1 MSYHCNNSECD
12 LHKAHLP
19 QSAASKLEHRCFL
32 CDGGELVVP
41 KLTLDGII
49 QEVESLPVALQILP
63 RLQLLLNDDNSN
75 IDDIIN
81 VTRADASLVTQLI
94 KISNSAIYS
103 LSESRFCNSIEE
115 ALNRI
120 GFNTAYRVVGYVAAK
135 QIFQQDLE
143 IYGMTGLS
151 LWEASVRTA
160 NCMQRLSSMIQASS
174 DSYVIP
180 DDTTAYTV
188 GLLHPIG
195 KMLVNHYHETY
206 GIPAITDADYPLN
219 EDAEKMHLGFNHREA
234 AAKLL
239 AHWNFQEEVIDPILH
254 QSNPLSS
261 KGDRPLAC
269 LLHVVSSAVLQFP
282 LGCDLT
288 LDEMA
293 ERLKPNHEYAAIVG
307 IPKRDILNA
316 LLDSAEECSHLT
328 KSLS

>member
-1 MSYHCNNSECD
+1 M
-12 LHKAHLP
+12 
-19 QSAASKLEHRCFL
+19 
-32 CDGGELVVP
+32 P

-49 QEVESLPVALQILP
+49 KEVESLPVALQILP

-143 IYGMTGLS
+143 IYGMSGLS

-180 DDTTAYTV
+180 DDTTAYT
-188 GLLHPIG
+188 
-195 KMLVNHYHETY
+195 
-206 GIPAITDADYPLN
+206 D
-219 EDAEKMHLGFNHREA
+219 
-234 AAKLL
+234 
-239 AHWNFQEEVIDPILH
+239 
-254 QSNPLSS
+254 
-261 KGDRPLAC
+261 
-269 LLHVVSSAVLQFP
+269 
-282 LGCDLT
+282 
-288 LDEMA
+288 
-293 ERLKPNHEYAAIVG
+293 
-307 IPKRDILNA
+307 
-316 LLDSAEECSHLT
+316 
-328 KSLS
+328 

>member
-1 MSYHCNNSECD
+1 MRPPQGAPHNLPATKAQSPLLPLRWRRTCCAKTHTRWYHKGSRISTCC
-12 LHKAHLP
+12 
-19 QSAASKLEHRCFL
+19 
-32 CDGGELVVP
+32 
-41 KLTLDGII
+41 T
-49 QEVESLPVALQILP
+49 QILP

-151 LWEASVRTA
+151 LWETSSSHCKLYAATIIDDTSVFRHG
-160 NCMQRLSSMIQASS
+160 
-174 DSYVIP
+174 YVIP

-269 LLHVVSSAVLQFP
+269 LLQVVSSAVLQFP
-282 LGCDLT
+282 LGCELT

-293 ERLKPNHEYAAIVG
+293 EN
-307 IPKRDILNA
+307 
-316 LLDSAEECSHLT
+316 
-328 KSLS
+328 